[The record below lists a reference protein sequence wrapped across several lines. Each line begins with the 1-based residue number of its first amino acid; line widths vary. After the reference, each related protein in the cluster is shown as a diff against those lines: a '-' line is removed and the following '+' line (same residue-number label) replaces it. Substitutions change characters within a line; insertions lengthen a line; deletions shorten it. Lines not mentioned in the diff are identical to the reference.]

1 MAYRKAP
8 PFDFDWADFYYSN
21 LAGCFPACIA
31 MALCYWKKQIP
42 EIYLPLNREKW
53 EGFINR
59 VNSSMRG
66 ATFKL
71 IIRMIND
78 MYKEGRESSESL
90 SEFLEE
96 QDETNED
103 IQILNFKRER
113 FNFEP
118 LKLEKLSECNYWLSR
133 KPAIPIMIRYDRRY
147 IDQRIEGIP
156 HAVLVSKVDT
166 IEKKIH
172 VIDPILRERREPMYY
187 DLNEV
192 ESCWELTGEHKA
204 IAIYPDRVRV
214 KDLLTHAQTSL
225 ETFIKK

>member
-1 MAYRKAP
+1 MVSRKIP
-8 PFDFDWADFYYSN
+8 PLDFNWDDFYYSN

-31 MALCYWKKQIP
+31 MALCYWKRQIP
-42 EIYLPLNREKW
+42 EIYLPLNRETW
-53 EGFINR
+53 EGFIDR

-71 IIRMIND
+71 IIRKIND
-78 MYKEGRESSESL
+78 MYKEGFE
-90 SEFLEE
+90 
-96 QDETNED
+96 
-103 IQILNFKRER
+103 RER

-133 KPAIPIMIRYDRRY
+133 RPAIPIMIRYDRRY

-225 ETFIKK
+225 ETFIKKQKQRVDER